1 MNASKHMLIV
11 VGARPQFIKAAAL
24 HRALSDGGGW
34 RSTWLHTGQH
44 HDEALSGQFFQEL
57 GLPEPDVRLT
67 PNPMSRELRLGDM
80 MEGIRSAI
88 DVHCPSWVV
97 VFGDTDSTLAGAW
110 AATAKQVPLIHIE
123 AGLRSHDWHMP
134 EEVNRVLTDRMS
146 SVLVCPTHAAVD
158 HLTREAVLDNS
169 AHGEMP
175 SVLKP
180 WVLKTGDIMHDNAVH
195 FNTQFDASKAR
206 SGSVLMT
213 MHRPSNVD
221 DPEVL
226 WSWIEAIGAWL
237 KTRDLRAV
245 WPIHP
250 RTQKGLQSSSQAWQ
264 ARLARNGVEAV
275 EPMGYV
281 DLLEAL
287 HRAPLVLTDSGGVQK
302 EAYSLGRRCV
312 VLRDTTEWTEQ
323 VSEGQSVLCPTPAT
337 LELLADGLL
346 EQGPFSPGLLYGA
359 GQAARELM
367 AKLNLML
374 DRVDG

>member
-1 MNASKHMLIV
+1 MNASKHILIV

-24 HRALSDGGGW
+24 HRALMDVGGW

-44 HDEALSGQFFQEL
+44 HDESLSGQFFQEL

-67 PNPMSRELRLGDM
+67 PNPTSRELRLGDM

-88 DVHCPSWVV
+88 DVDRPAWVV

-110 AATAKQVPLIHIE
+110 AATAEHIPLIHIE
-123 AGLRSHDWHMP
+123 AGLRSHDWRMP

-146 SVLVCPTHAAVD
+146 SVLVCPTHAAVT
-158 HLTREAVLDNS
+158 HLTRESIVDNS
-169 AHGEMP
+169 ADGAMP
-175 SVLKP
+175 SVLHP

-195 FNTQFDASKAR
+195 FNTQFDTSKAR
-206 SGSVLMT
+206 SGRVLMT

-226 WSWIEAIGAWL
+226 WSWVEAIGAWL

-250 RTQKGLQSSSQAWQ
+250 RALKGLQTSSQPWQ
-264 ARLARNGVEAV
+264 ARLAMCGVDAV
-275 EPMGYV
+275 APMGYV
-281 DLLEAL
+281 DLLEAM

-323 VSEGQSVLCPTPAT
+323 VTEGQSVLCSVPEA
-337 LELLADGLL
+337 LEHLSDGLL
-346 EQGPFSPGLLYGA
+346 EQGPFTPGLLYGD
-359 GQAARELM
+359 GQAAHEFI

-374 DRVDG
+374 EGLDG

>member
-11 VGARPQFIKAAAL
+11 MGARPQFIKAAAL
-24 HRALSDGGGW
+24 HRALVDVGGW

-67 PNPMSRELRLGDM
+67 PNPISRELRLGDM

-88 DVHCPSWVV
+88 DVHRPAWVV

-110 AATAKQVPLIHIE
+110 AATAKHILLVHVE
-123 AGLRSHDWHMP
+123 AGLRSHDWRMP

-146 SVLVCPTHAAVD
+146 SVLVCPTHAAVT
-158 HLTREAVLDNS
+158 HLTRESIVDNS
-169 AHGEMP
+169 ADGAMP
-175 SVLKP
+175 SVLHP

-195 FNTQFDASKAR
+195 FNTQFDARNAR
-206 SGSVLMT
+206 SGRVLMT

-226 WSWIEAIGAWL
+226 WSWVEAIGVWL
-237 KTRDLRAV
+237 KKRDLRAV

-250 RTQKGLQSSSQAWQ
+250 RTLKGLQTSSQPWQ
-264 ARLARNGVEAV
+264 AKLATCGVDAE

-302 EAYSLGRRCV
+302 EAYSMGRRCV

-323 VSEGQSVLCPTPAT
+323 VAEGQSVLCPDPEA
-337 LELLADGLL
+337 LERLSDGLF
-346 EQGPFSPGLLYGA
+346 EQGPFAPGLLYGD
-359 GQAARELM
+359 GQAAHELM

-374 DRVDG
+374 EGLDG

>member
-24 HRALSDGGGW
+24 HRALVDVGGW

-44 HDEALSGQFFQEL
+44 HDEALSGHFFQEL
-57 GLPEPDVRLT
+57 GLPKPDVRLT
-67 PNPMSRELRLGDM
+67 PNTASRELRLGDM

-88 DVHCPSWVV
+88 DVCCPSWVV

-110 AATAKQVPLIHIE
+110 AATAKQIPLIHIE
-123 AGLRSHDWHMP
+123 AGLRSHDWRMP

-146 SVLVCPTHAAVD
+146 SVLVCPTHTAVD
-158 HLTREAVLDNS
+158 HLTNEAILDNS
-169 AHGEMP
+169 TDRAMP
-175 SVLKP
+175 SVRKP

-195 FNTQFDASKAR
+195 FNAQFEAVKAR
-206 SGSVLMT
+206 SGRVLMT
-213 MHRPSNVD
+213 IHRPSNVD
-221 DPEVL
+221 DPIVL
-226 WSWIEAIGAWL
+226 WSWLEAIGAWL

-250 RTQKGLQSSSQAWQ
+250 RTQKGLQTSSQAWQ
-264 ARLARNGVEAV
+264 ARLARNGVDAV

-281 DLLEAL
+281 DLLEAV
-287 HRAPLVLTDSGGVQK
+287 HKAPLVLTDSGGVQK

-312 VLRDTTEWTEQ
+312 VLRDSTEWTEQ
-323 VSEGQSVLCPTPAT
+323 VAEGQSTLCPAPEA
-337 LELLADGLL
+337 LEHLADGLL
-346 EQGPFSPGLLYGA
+346 EQRPFTPGALYGG

-367 AKLNLML
+367 VKLNLML
-374 DRVDG
+374 EGLDG